1 MPANSMS
8 SSCARVT
15 GARPALMRRV
25 PSHQTEAKA
34 SRYMTPYQRTASG
47 PIENTI
53 GSKFGCVNMLARLA
67 RYAPRVQHELAR
79 GDSLGAAAPGQPQVE
94 ARMGVGDLAVG
105 DAAPPEVG
113 HRSRHHG
120 DAEAA
125 RDQAHDGLHLDRLLR
140 HTRCEAGTRRE

>member
-34 SRYMTPYQRTASG
+34 SRYITPYQRTASG

-67 RYAPRVQHELAR
+67 RYAPCVQHELAR
-79 GDSLGAAAPGQPQVE
+79 GDSQRAAAPGEPQLE
-94 ARMGVGDLAVG
+94 ARMGAGHLAVG
-105 DAAPPEVG
+105 DAAPPEAG
-113 HRSRHHG
+113 HPGRHHS

-125 RDQAHDGLHLDRLLR
+125 CNEAHDGLHLDCLLR
-140 HTRCEAGTRRE
+140 HARREAR